1 MKHPKV
7 GRFSTREVQE
17 ENTINQ
23 HKNKPITHCYP
34 KQYSTT
40 NLENNIE
47 VIQSHVRVEVQ
58 DRKSRFPNRL
68 LAQHV
73 KEDQISIRVRN
84 KLL

>member
-1 MKHPKV
+1 MRHPKV
-7 GRFSTREVQE
+7 GRLSTREVQE

-23 HKNKPITHCYP
+23 YKNKPITRCYP

-58 DRKSRFPNRL
+58 DRKSRFPKRL